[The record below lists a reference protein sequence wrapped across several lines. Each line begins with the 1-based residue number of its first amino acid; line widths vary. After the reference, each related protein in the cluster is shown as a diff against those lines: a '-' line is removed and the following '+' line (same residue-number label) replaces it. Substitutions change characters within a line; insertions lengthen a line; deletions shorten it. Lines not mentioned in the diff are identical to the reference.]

1 MPSRLRDRID
11 VGRRWPTAIRV
22 QPDVC
27 QRTGRT
33 RLVVEEEHTEED
45 EVPTDESGEGQE
57 YEGEGRAKLSTM
69 TKVTRSG
76 GRTRA
81 GAGRE
86 GRGSN
91 ILGSRFGKDFI
102 CPLFERYEEQ

>member
-1 MPSRLRDRID
+1 MDLVILHGSRL
-11 VGRRWPTAIRV
+11 PPL
-22 QPDVC
+22 Q
-27 QRTGRT
+27 
-33 RLVVEEEHTEED
+33 
-45 EVPTDESGEGQE
+45 
-57 YEGEGRAKLSTM
+57 GEGRAKLSTM

-91 ILGSRFGKDFI
+91 IPGSLFGKDFI